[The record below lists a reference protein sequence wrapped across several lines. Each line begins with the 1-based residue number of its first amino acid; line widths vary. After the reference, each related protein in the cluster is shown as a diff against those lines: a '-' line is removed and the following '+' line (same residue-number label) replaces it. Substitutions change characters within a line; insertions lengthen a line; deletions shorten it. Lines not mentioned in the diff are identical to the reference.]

1 MFDTRIS
8 RYKLKKLTDDF
19 FEINNARLKKKKEKQ
34 RKFNTWNSK
43 KKRSI
48 NDAH

>member
-19 FEINNARLKKKKEKQ
+19 FEINNARLKKKKKNKENLT
-34 RKFNTWNSK
+34 REILK
-43 KKRSI
+43 KNVR
-48 NDAH
+48 